1 MDQKR
6 DITPEKQLLNIIE
19 DPKAGEADN
28 LKAKRLRRHSFSW
41 LSLGA
46 LKGRISFA
54 KNFFSNQFHRKD
66 TQAFSIRSVNNMM
79 TIVVVALAGFLIMN
93 IATALMN
100 MGGGRMFKVKSVSGG
115 TTLAYDI
122 KGGFVKPL
130 NGILLKIRGRDI
142 FKMGELKKSQT
153 QEAVAEEP
161 KEDPRAKALEA
172 VSHLRLVG
180 ISWSSDPDAMI
191 EDTKA
196 VRTFFVKTGQ
206 KIGKVTIEAIFKD
219 KVILEVLGQEVELK

>member
-19 DPKAGEADN
+19 DPKAGDADN

-54 KNFFSNQFHRKD
+54 KNFFSNQFLRKD

-115 TTLAYDI
+115 TTLMYDI

-142 FKMGELKKSQT
+142 FKMGELKKPQT
-153 QEAVAEEP
+153 QGVVAEEP